1 MVFQGTDKL
10 TGNREINSQTSVPE
24 PSSEDN
30 SFGYKGKLMDYCRI
44 KHHKSNTIILLFVDL
59 DKAVE

>member
-10 TGNREINSQTSVPE
+10 MGNREVNSQTSVPE

-30 SFGYKGKLMDYCRI
+30 SFGYKGKLLDYC
-44 KHHKSNTIILLFVDL
+44 
-59 DKAVE
+59 